1 MILRLGKTKVTAP
14 LQFQAVLLND
24 CRPGDAA
31 EPEVLRGKTSHVL
44 TIRVGKAR
52 K

>member
-1 MILRLGKTKVTAP
+1 MKSKGMRPSFGATIEERLDG
-14 LQFQAVLLND
+14 QA
-24 CRPGDAA
+24 GDTV
-31 EPEVLRGKTSHVL
+31 ELEVLRGKTSHVL